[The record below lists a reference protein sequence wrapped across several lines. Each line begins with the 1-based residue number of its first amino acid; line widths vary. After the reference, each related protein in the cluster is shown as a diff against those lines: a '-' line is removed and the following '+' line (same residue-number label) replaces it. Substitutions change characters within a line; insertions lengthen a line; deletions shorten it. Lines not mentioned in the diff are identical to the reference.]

1 MKIISPR
8 LRRIRRIDMAKV
20 HKILI
25 QNISA
30 IIFFEIKLYSSENGE
45 GEGGE
50 YQQWQGGIE
59 GFAIA
64 FPNHIH
70 VYQEQGQSNEIQPI
84 PPGSV
89 GN

>member
-30 IIFFEIKLYSSENGE
+30 IIFFEIKLYPCKYGKNKS
-45 GEGGE
+45 GE
-50 YQQWQGGIE
+50 YQ
-59 GFAIA
+59 
-64 FPNHIH
+64 
-70 VYQEQGQSNEIQPI
+70 
-84 PPGSV
+84 
-89 GN
+89 